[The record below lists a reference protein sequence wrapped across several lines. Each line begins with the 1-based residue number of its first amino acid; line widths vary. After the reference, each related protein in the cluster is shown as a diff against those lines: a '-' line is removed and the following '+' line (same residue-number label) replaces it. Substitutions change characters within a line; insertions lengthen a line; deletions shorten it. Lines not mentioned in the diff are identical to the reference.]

1 MKLETYMAEHKIKHN
16 ALAKFI
22 KRTRQTVHN
31 LIAKKCVVKLGVIL
45 EPAPKEWIVIDDKIY
60 KPVYD
65 LEQLAE
71 SKEK

>member
-1 MKLETYMAEHKIKHN
+1 MKLETYMAEHGIKHN
-16 ALAKFI
+16 ALAKSL
-22 KRTRQTVHN
+22 KRTRQTITN
-31 LIAKKCVVKLGVIL
+31 LIAKKCIVKLEVIL
-45 EPAPKEWIVIDDKIY
+45 EPAPKEWIVIDGKIY